1 MPPYL
6 DCSRMPFPF
15 LDFPPLPTNMPDS
28 SRPSAVSRASVVNLK
43 AVSSEL
49 LVWYRATPRRPTRS
63 QQECRP
69 MSTYMPKPGEVKG
82 NWHVV
87 DATDQV
93 LGRLA
98 ARISII
104 LQGKHKPTYTPHV
117 DTGDFVIVLNADKVK
132 VTGKKADVL
141 EYDTYSRYPGGRN
154 VYSFKRMTELHPEKV
169 IELAV
174 RRMLPKSKMGR
185 NILGKL
191 KIYRGTEHPHQAQQ
205 PQELKIA

>member
-1 MPPYL
+1 
-6 DCSRMPFPF
+6 
-15 LDFPPLPTNMPDS
+15 
-28 SRPSAVSRASVVNLK
+28 
-43 AVSSEL
+43 
-49 LVWYRATPRRPTRS
+49 
-63 QQECRP
+63 
-69 MSTYMPKPGEVKG
+69 MSTYMPKPGEVQA

-87 DATDQV
+87 DASNQV

-98 ARISII
+98 ARIAVI

-132 VTGKKADVL
+132 VTGNKANVL
-141 EYDTYSRYPGGRN
+141 EYDTYSRYPGGRQ
-154 VYSFKRMTELHPEKV
+154 VYSFKRMAELHPEKL

-191 KIYRGTEHPHQAQQ
+191 KIYKGTDHPHQAQQ
-205 PQELKIA
+205 PKELKLA